1 MKFNSTIYLKI
12 FYHTLKMLVSGSI
25 GITILKKELNLF
37 SNAELN
43 SNVSSEKIVII
54 LSDSHAVTNYCS
66 VISDK
71 NISLTEFLSKNK
83 KNTQI
88 LIEEVPIELRNKI
101 QLQEI
106 WYNVPHIKELKKYVL
121 KNSKSAEGIDIRFEL
136 LPISIDLILNNSL
149 GESLDSSMMNS
160 MSESKYFNELDNFFN
175 GNGQVYNKYFN
186 PIFKKKSIDST
197 KLNQLINEF
206 VSISNDYKNI
216 RNEFVNF
223 KRLHKLSNDTSII
236 DIFKKDKEFAEK
248 SYNSID
254 KLLSNIMEFYVVTKI
269 ISNYENSNVSTSI
282 LHMGLYHTHN
292 VRSKLINKYNFE
304 IIYENGIT
312 KFPPIENE
320 NIISCIRLPNK
331 LSEFGIN

>member
-1 MKFNSTIYLKI
+1 
-12 FYHTLKMLVSGSI
+12 MLVSGSI
-25 GITILKKELNLF
+25 GITILKKELNL
-37 SNAELN
+37 SNKAKLN
-43 SNVSSEKIVII
+43 SNVKSEKIVVI

-88 LIEEVPIELRNKI
+88 LIEEIPNDIRNKI

-121 KNSKSAEGIDIRFEL
+121 KNSKSAEGIDIRLEL

-149 GESLDSSMMNS
+149 SESLDSSMMNS
-160 MSESKYFNELDNFFN
+160 MSEAKYFNELDNFFN

-186 PIFKKKSIDST
+186 PIFKMQSTDSIKS
-197 KLNQLINEF
+197 NQFINEYI
-206 VSISNDYKNI
+206 SLSNDYKNI
-216 RNEFVNF
+216 KNEFVNF
-223 KRLHKLSNDTSII
+223 KRLHKLINSTSII
-236 DIFKKDKEFAEK
+236 DIFKKDKEFSEK
-248 SYNSID
+248 IYYSID
-254 KLLSNIMEFYVVTKI
+254 KLLNNIMEFYVATKI
-269 ISNYENSNVSTSI
+269 ISNFEENNLSTSI

-292 VRSKLINKYNFE
+292 LRNKLINKHNFK